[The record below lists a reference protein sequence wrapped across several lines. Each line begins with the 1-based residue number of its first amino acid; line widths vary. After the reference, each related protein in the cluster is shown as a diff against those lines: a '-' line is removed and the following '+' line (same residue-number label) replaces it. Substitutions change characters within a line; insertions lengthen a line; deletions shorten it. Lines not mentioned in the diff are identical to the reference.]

1 MSKLFK
7 TLLLLA
13 VLVAIAAGLY
23 ALARNGKGGDDEKK
37 LVTVEKG
44 SITEKALAVG
54 QIQPRQKF
62 SIKSKISGIVKRCM
76 VNVGDKVK
84 AGDPLFEIA
93 PDPTPQELTDV
104 DRQLDSTKASYDR
117 AKADF
122 ERAQELVKQG
132 VIPKSEL
139 DVKRE
144 AFELAKVAVARAEQ
158 GRDLTRKGRIQT
170 DTVSMESII
179 RAPASGTV
187 LTRAVNPGE
196 PVVPLTSYQPG
207 TELAAIADMSDLIF
221 KGTVDEIDV
230 GKLKMALPAR
240 IKVGALPTD
249 IVTGR
254 VARIAPQAQQKDGA
268 TLFDIEI
275 ELDPGTKVTLRAGY
289 SANADLIIRERN
301 DVLTIPERVIIF
313 EDGGKKTFVEVPGQD
328 RQGPTR
334 QDRRQAGRL
343 RRLERRGLRGS
354 RQGGQGPRA
363 AAQEADLR
371 GRLAA
376 ALRPRRVPPDVAG
389 HPEPEAPH
397 LPDGLRDRVGHGVG
411 QPAPRLRQGTPEAD
425 DRQQLR
431 HRRRD
436 LHRLAGADLRSVR
449 RPREGPQDPPE
460 RGRRRSHPA
469 RGAWDQRDLE
479 RVLEDAQAQLRRQ
492 DDRDRHLRRVPRVRR
507 DAQPH
512 SAGRRPLH
520 QSHGHRGAAARPLP
534 GQQDDRGHLRQG
546 RERGRQDGPA
556 GRLAVSPG
564 WRSPEQGPATRA
576 TAGATTR
583 RASSRAR
590 PIGRSPAR
598 SGWRT

>member
-13 VLVAIAAGLY
+13 ILVAVAAGLY
-23 ALARNGKGGDDEKK
+23 ALARNGKGNDGEKK

-179 RAPASGTV
+179 RAPAAGTI
-187 LTRAVNPGE
+187 LTRAVNPGD

-249 IVTGR
+249 VVTGK

-268 TLFDIEI
+268 TLFDVEI
-275 ELDPGTKVTLRAGY
+275 ELDSTANVTLRAGY
-289 SANADLIIRERN
+289 SANADLIIRERK
-301 DVLTIPERVIIF
+301 DVLTIPERVVIF
-313 EDGGKKTFVEVPGQD
+313 EDGGKKTFVEVPGATEKAPPVKTAVKLGVSD
-328 RQGPTR
+328 GLNVEVSEGL
-334 QDRRQAGRL
+334 AKGAKV
-343 RRLERRGLRGS
+343 LER
-354 RQGGQGPRA
+354 
-363 AAQEADLR
+363 
-371 GRLAA
+371 
-376 ALRPRRVPPDVAG
+376 PPKK
-389 HPEPEAPH
+389 
-397 LPDGLRDRVGHGVG
+397 L
-411 QPAPRLRQGTPEAD
+411 T
-425 DRQQLR
+425 
-431 HRRRD
+431 
-436 LHRLAGADLRSVR
+436 
-449 RPREGPQDPPE
+449 
-460 RGRRRSHPA
+460 
-469 RGAWDQRDLE
+469 
-479 RVLEDAQAQLRRQ
+479 
-492 DDRDRHLRRVPRVRR
+492 
-507 DAQPH
+507 
-512 SAGRRPLH
+512 SAV
-520 QSHGHRGAAARPLP
+520 
-534 GQQDDRGHLRQG
+534 D
-546 RERGRQDGPA
+546 
-556 GRLAVSPG
+556 
-564 WRSPEQGPATRA
+564 
-576 TAGATTR
+576 
-583 RASSRAR
+583 
-590 PIGRSPAR
+590 
-598 SGWRT
+598 